1 MIRRFELYSTCENSG
16 RTEAINSLLNSKH
29 VTNSPIP
36 SSQGGVL
43 AGKEQGKAN
52 DQHKGPAK
60 NDTADFGDGT
70 AGNLR
75 CDFAIPS
82 QNFEIVQSGVFWPT
96 PDQITDAEQ
105 LISASDHRLVWIDV
119 RIRK

>member
-1 MIRRFELYSTCENSG
+1 MLGDLNSDPFDGAG
-16 RTEAINSLLNSKH
+16 RSDAIKSLLNSKRI
-29 VTNSPIP
+29 TSSPNP
-36 SSQGGVL
+36 KSEGGVL

-52 DQHKGPAK
+52 DQHKGPAE

-96 PDQITDAEQ
+96 PDQMTEAEQ

-119 RIRK
+119 RIRN